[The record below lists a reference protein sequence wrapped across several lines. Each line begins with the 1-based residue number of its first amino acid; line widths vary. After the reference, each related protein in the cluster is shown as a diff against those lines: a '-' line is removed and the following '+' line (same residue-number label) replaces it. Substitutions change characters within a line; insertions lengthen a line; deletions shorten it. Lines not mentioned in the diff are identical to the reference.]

1 MAALKT
7 KVGEE
12 NVHDLL
18 NKVLPETK
26 RQDCFK
32 LLEMFIAATGVQP
45 KVWGGSTV
53 GFGNFQYQR
62 KSGESFEWFMI
73 GFSPRKQ
80 NISLHIMPGFNQHE
94 LLMSKLGKYKTGCG
108 CLYVNKLSDINL
120 DLLQQ
125 LLHLSFEE
133 MKRKYVHSI

>member
-18 NKVLPETK
+18 NKVTPETK
-26 RQDCFK
+26 RQDCLK
-32 LLEMFIAATGVQP
+32 LLEVMTTSTGVQP

-53 GFGNFQYQR
+53 GFGTFQYKR

-80 NISLHIMPGFNQHE
+80 NISLHIMPGFDQHE

-125 LLHLSFEE
+125 LFHLSFEE